1 MRASRNFTNKL
12 WNASRFILMNRTGEN
27 NSVCLPERLELEDR
41 WVLSKYNRIVK
52 EVTENLE
59 KFELGIALQKL
70 YDFVWDVVCDWYIE
84 LCKARLAAGGQQ
96 AADACQVLIYVLSN
110 TLKLLHPYI
119 PFITEE
125 IWQALPHEGESIMI
139 SPWPEYDEA
148 LNFAGDEAD
157 FEKIMDVIKA
167 VRTRRAEMNVPPKRK
182 AQLLIDSGEA
192 AVFQRGVPFFE
203 RLASASQVQVGSGL
217 AVPENAVQ
225 IITNA
230 ARVYIPM
237 EDLVDREQEL
247 ARLQKEKEKAEKDQA
262 SVRAKLAN
270 ESFVAKAPAQV
281 VQAER
286 DKLALIQDRLEKIEA
301 SIRAMQ

>member
-1 MRASRNFTNKL
+1 M
-12 WNASRFILMNRTGEN
+12 
-27 NSVCLPERLELEDR
+27 
-41 WVLSKYNRIVK
+41 
-52 EVTENLE
+52 
-59 KFELGIALQKL
+59 
-70 YDFVWDVVCDWYIE
+70 
-84 LCKARLAAGGQQ
+84 
-96 AADACQVLIYVLSN
+96 
-110 TLKLLHPYI
+110 
-119 PFITEE
+119 
-125 IWQALPHEGESIMI
+125 
-139 SPWPEYDEA
+139 
-148 LNFAGDEAD
+148 
-157 FEKIMDVIKA
+157 
-167 VRTRRAEMNVPPKRK
+167 
-182 AQLLIDSGEA
+182 
-192 AVFQRGVPFFE
+192 
-203 RLASASQVQVGSGL
+203 QVGSGL